1 MNFQPVGCCKRR
13 RRVAPAAAGL
23 LPVADPR
30 DDPGIDP
37 VCRPEFYRIG
47 D

>member
-1 MNFQPVGCCKRR
+1 MDFQPVGCCKSR
-13 RRVAPAAAGL
+13 RRVAPGAAGV
-23 LPVADPR
+23 PVIDPE

-37 VCRPEFYRIG
+37 VCRPEFYRNG

>member
-1 MNFQPVGCCKRR
+1 MDFFSLLVVVR
-13 RRVAPAAAGL
+13 AAGG
-23 LPVADPR
+23 LPVIGPD

>member
-13 RRVAPAAAGL
+13 QRVAPAAAG